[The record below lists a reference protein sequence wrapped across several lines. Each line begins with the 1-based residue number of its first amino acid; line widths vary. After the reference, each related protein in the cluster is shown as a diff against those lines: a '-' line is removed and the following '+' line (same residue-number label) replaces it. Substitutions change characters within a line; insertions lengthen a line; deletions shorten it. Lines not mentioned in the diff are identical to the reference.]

1 MRLIEKKN
9 DSTGVTVDNGALI
22 NWASVGGQNGALT
35 GFSLSV
41 SSGYLVA
48 TKGRLIVQGFTFEVT
63 DASEQLFDLGSY
75 SVDSSEERT
84 LYLKINFDATSR
96 DSSYEYHVD
105 KSSNYKTNTD
115 IQYGITGSY
124 YFPLCTFQKSGAD
137 VQNFKSK
144 VKKVV
149 IGGASGSSGLNAV
162 PQPLLGVIKS
172 KLGGAGVSSTDGG
185 YIVLANALDFITL
198 ASSYSLKLS
207 LYRRRQNAKYRLTTI
222 GGKRYAKKTQ
232 WTESSVGSGLS
243 WISWESIVLNSS
255 EVNGSEM
262 PAKGIIGTVQ
272 SYIDRFFYLIS
283 GSGNIIPGT
292 TMTSNVRATG
302 SKKRKRSGVVSY
314 KHNFVEFAYKIYLY
328 NANGQKVGE
337 SALSNSIIL
346 MPDKTRKNKTVHF
359 TIIANR

>member
-22 NWASVGGQNGALT
+22 NWASVGGQNGALN
-35 GFSLSV
+35 GFALSLLN
-41 SSGYLVA
+41 GYLVA
-48 TKGRLIVQGFTFEVT
+48 TKGRLIVQGFTFEIT
-63 DASEQLFDLGSY
+63 EATEQLYNLAAY
-75 SVDSSEERT
+75 TTDSSEERT
-84 LYLKINFDATSR
+84 LYLKINFDASER
-96 DSSYEYHVD
+96 DSSYEFHVD

-124 YFPLCTFQKSGAD
+124 YFPLCTFQKSGVD

-144 VKKVV
+144 VKEVV
-149 IGGASGSSGLNAV
+149 IGGASGASGLNAV

-185 YIVLANALDFITL
+185 YIVLANALDFTTL
-198 ASSYSLKLS
+198 ANSYSLKLS

-243 WISWESIVLNSS
+243 WIAWENIVLNSS
-255 EVNGSEM
+255 EVNGSAM

-283 GSGNIIPGT
+283 GSGSIIPGT